1 MRQSPTSKRGRG
13 RSGGR
18 RSYGNSANRSYD
30 SSGPDVKIRGTANQ
44 IYDKYQL
51 LARDAAASGDRVAAE
66 NYLQHA
72 EHYFRIISANAAAQA
87 NTASQNNNA
96 AQQGQAGTKSVN
108 GRGRG
113 NGQQPPM
120 AASDEARTI
129 EPEQS
134 GPTMFQPVTAEQPAV
149 DAETEAS
156 DEAAVEAKPARK
168 RARNAE
174 APKVAEEAAATDDK
188 ATIEEHADE
197 AESDAT
203 AAG

>member
-1 MRQSPTSKRGRG
+1 
-13 RSGGR
+13 
-18 RSYGNSANRSYD
+18 
-30 SSGPDVKIRGTANQ
+30 VKIRGTANQ